1 MKIIDIIVTEELG
14 TVDVIEHDGEIV
26 MTDLMLSKLLEYR
39 KGARQVR
46 SQIERNDMPIT
57 DIKANKEFIN
67 NHESFGYTKRA
78 FAQAKTIYIFNYDDL
93 KRFLTITS
101 VKKDLSNF
109 ISDYYKVDD
118 IKFIGLIRKEHDFFI
133 MLQKTLNTIITRQY
147 NVEKYMV
154 DFYLEEYNLCVE
166 YDENCHE
173 HTKKYD
179 DKRQSY
185 IADKLQCKFI
195 RVKEGMELEGIGEIF
210 NYILSTKSVDK

>member
-1 MKIIDIIVTEELG
+1 MEIVGTIVTEELG
-14 TVDVIEHDGEIV
+14 IVDVIEHDGEIV
-26 MTDLMLSKLLEYR
+26 MTDLTLSKLLEYR
-39 KGARQVR
+39 NGVRQVR
-46 SQIERNDMPIT
+46 SQIERNVMPIT
-57 DIKANKEFIN
+57 DIKANKEFISN
-67 NHESFGYTKRA
+67 YENFGYTRQA
-78 FAQAKTIYIFNYDDL
+78 FIQAQTIYIFTYDDL

-133 MLQKTLNTIITRQY
+133 MLQKTLNTIITRQH

-166 YDENCHE
+166 YDESNHE
-173 HTKKYD
+173 YTKKYD
-179 DKRQSY
+179 DKRQEY